1 MRSTDESWISRAV
14 AAFARRSG
22 FGKGL
27 AGAEDVDDLLFPS
40 RADAVNIDGSAL
52 HDIEAFGGR
61 AFAEKVV
68 TFRERLLHSKGGD
81 RFQVARRNACA
92 GERSKSPSS
101 HPPAAR
107 RVGVAFAA
115 ELLDER
121 RREKGAMTT
130 RPSPGGVAQQR
141 YAKSHRIFANNL
153 GVKDF
158 RRFRNSQGGAC
169 FSRSVLAA

>member
-40 RADAVNIDGSAL
+40 RADAVNIDDSAL
-52 HDIEAFGGR
+52 HDIEGFGGR

-107 RVGVAFAA
+107 RVGVGFAA

-130 RPSPGGVAQQR
+130 RPSPGGVCPTKVRKVPQDFCQQSGR
-141 YAKSHRIFANNL
+141 KGFSAIPEL
-153 GVKDF
+153 P
-158 RRFRNSQGGAC
+158 RRGLF
-169 FSRSVLAA
+169 